1 MPSSFL
7 SDWKKWPLKV
17 PSSQLYYSILW
28 TGTISLVEGHSV
40 LLKIVFLLLPL
51 WTAYRKRA
59 NIQILFTHVRFHQ
72 RTHWGGHFGGK
83 HQQNLNCF
91 PKWSLK
97 SVYRSVCL
105 HRDKTHP
112 TWKHR
117 WEPTEPYQDGVSL
130 QTQTDHQCQNC
141 RNPISTCLSL
151 TKQIL
156 YWWETE
162 AQKVWIEMNPDFPRG
177 IYFTDAS

>member
-1 MPSSFL
+1 MSSSFL

-17 PSSQLYYSILW
+17 PSSQLYDSILW
-28 TGTISLVEGHSV
+28 TGTISLVEGHSI

-59 NIQILFTHVRFHQ
+59 NIQILFTHVRFNQ
-72 RTHWGGHFGGK
+72 RTHWGGHLGGK
-83 HQQNLNCF
+83 HQQNLNHF

-117 WEPTEPYQDGVSL
+117 WEPTEPSRMASL
-130 QTQTDHQCQNC
+130 YRLKLTTNAKIVGIPYPHAYLWPSKYYTDEKLRHKK
-141 RNPISTCLSL
+141 S
-151 TKQIL
+151 
-156 YWWETE
+156 E
-162 AQKVWIEMNPDFPRG
+162 
-177 IYFTDAS
+177 